1 MTLPTVDVNTQPS
14 LPPHVPLIRDGNIK
28 MSFDWLT
35 DYTLEYVANVANAQ
49 LQMSNTQQTKILIRY
64 KSGN

>member
-28 MSFDWLT
+28 MSFD
-35 DYTLEYVANVANAQ
+35 
-49 LQMSNTQQTKILIRY
+49 
-64 KSGN
+64 